1 MTDITE
7 LSPIQQLDERGFV
20 VVEGVLDP
28 ERDLRPVLNEYSEV
42 LERVAGNLLADG
54 LVSSTYADLP
64 FAQRM
69 IRLTRES
76 GRSMSQ
82 HFDVSLPQ
90 NGIRSDTPIHTGA
103 ACFRLLTN
111 ERLLDLAEQW
121 VGPDLSVSPVGH
133 VRVKLPEHTLEVGA
147 DGLMSK
153 IPWHQ
158 DNGVILPE
166 ADRSRI
172 LTVWIPINEATIE
185 NGCLQVLPTPRT
197 QELIEH
203 CPTGPG
209 GVHIADSFLERRQPV
224 PLPMAPGS
232 VLLLHS
238 RTVHSSLENRTT
250 DGVRISMD
258 LRYQPPDQP
267 TGRPMFPS
275 FVARSR
281 SHPERELRDPEAW
294 SRIWL
299 EARARLAEDRP
310 KVFNRW
316 DPNSPA
322 CA

>member
-7 LSPIQQLDERGFV
+7 LSPMQQLDERGFA
-20 VVEGVLDP
+20 VVEGVLEP
-28 ERDLRPVLNEYSEV
+28 ERDLRPVLDEYEDV
-42 LERVAGNLLADG
+42 LDRAARDLLSQG
-54 LVSSTYADLP
+54 LVTSAHADLP
-64 FAQRM
+64 FARRL
-69 IRLTRES
+69 ILLTRES
-76 GRSMSQ
+76 GSSLGRY
-82 HFDVSLPQ
+82 FDVSLPQ
-90 NGIRSDTPIHTGA
+90 NGIRSDTPIHTGP

-111 ERLLDLAEQW
+111 ERLLDLAQQFT
-121 VGPDLSVSPVGH
+121 GPEISVSPVGH
-133 VRVKLPEHTLEVGA
+133 VRIKLPEHTLEAGA

-166 ADRSRI
+166 ADQSRI
-172 LTVWIPINEATIE
+172 LTVWIPINEATLE

-209 GVHIADSFLERRQPV
+209 GPHIPDSYLERRQPV
-224 PLPMAPGS
+224 PLPMRPGS

-238 RTVHSSLENRTT
+238 RTVHSSLENQTA
-250 DGVRISMD
+250 DQVRISMD
-258 LRYQPPDQP
+258 LRYQSPDQP
-267 TGRPMFPS
+267 SGRPMFPS

-281 SHPERELRDPEAW
+281 SHPERELRDAAAW
-294 SRIWL
+294 SRMWL
-299 EARARLAEDRP
+299 EARARLAEDSP